1 MADAVTSQTLID
13 GPQTAVMKFTN
24 VSDGSG
30 EDAVKKVDVSA
41 LSNSAGGLACTGVVI
56 EKMWWQCIGM
66 KVKVLFDADTDAFC
80 IELGENQS
88 GHHDYTSFGGLTN
101 NAGTGVTG
109 DVLFTTVGHTSADT
123 YTIILYMRKNM
134 ANILSVFS
142 EG

>member
-109 DVLFTTVGHTSADT
+109 DILFTTVGHTSEDT
-123 YTIILYMRKNM
+123 YTIILYMRKKY
-134 ANILSVFS
+134 
-142 EG
+142 G

>member
-109 DVLFTTVGHTSADT
+109 DILFTTVGHTSADT
-123 YTIILYMRKNM
+123 YTIILYMRKKY
-134 ANILSVFS
+134 
-142 EG
+142 G